1 MNAMESVPFRH
12 EYKHAISYADAV
24 AVRARALAVMKHD
37 EHTAPNGLY
46 FIRSLYFDNFD
57 DKALR
62 EKEDGLSRREKF
74 RIRFY
79 NEDTSFIRL
88 EKKMRINGLCAKVE
102 APVTKEQCEALLRG
116 ETEWMKQ
123 AGEPLLEELHAKM
136 QTQQLRPKTIVDYHR
151 EPFVYQPGNVRVTID
166 FDIRSGIR
174 TCDLFNFSAPTVS
187 VGGDRILEVKYDAF
201 LPDII
206 RHIVQ
211 MPNRRTDAYSKYAA
225 CRSF

>member
-1 MNAMESVPFRH
+1 MNAMEPVPFRH

-88 EKKMRINGLCAKVE
+88 EKKMRINGLCTKVE

>member
-88 EKKMRINGLCAKVE
+88 EKKMRINGLCAKEE

-201 LPDII
+201 LPDMI

>member
-1 MNAMESVPFRH
+1 MESVPFRH

-88 EKKMRINGLCAKVE
+88 EKKMRINGLCAKEE

-201 LPDII
+201 LPDMI